1 VNSSGLL
8 SERVFVL
15 APRGRDAAIAIS
27 ILQEGGISAVACADL
42 PDLVARVRA
51 GAGLAIIAN
60 EAISDVDLRPLAA
73 FLREQPSW
81 SDLPFIVL
89 THRGGG
95 PERNPALSRIAEI
108 LGNVTFL
115 ERPFHPATLASL
127 AKVAIRSRGRQYQA
141 RAHLEELTE
150 AESRLQTALKG
161 GHLGAWILDVERM
174 ELTASETYRAH
185 FGRKATDPFSYA
197 DLVSSIHP
205 DDLPRRQAEL
215 ELSLRSGR
223 DYRIEYRAI
232 WPDGSMHWI
241 DVRARC
247 VCNTVGKVQQLV
259 GVSADITERKI
270 LEHEREQLLAALAA
284 ERAALADLS
293 KTLEQRVQDR
303 TAELVAATAARE
315 QAQEQL
321 LQSQKM
327 ETIGQLTGGVAHDF
341 NNLLLAVIGNLEI
354 LKKRLPD
361 EGTRMLL
368 ENALQGAERGA
379 TLTQRM
385 LAFARRQD
393 LKSAPTDLVELV
405 LGMRDL
411 LKRALGPTIH
421 LTVSAEGNLPPGQ
434 VDANQVELAVLNLA
448 INARD
453 AMPEGGTI
461 SIDIGREPAQTKQN
475 FSRESFLRI
484 RVADTGTGMDEDTL
498 ARAIEPFFST
508 KPLGK
513 GTGLGLSMV
522 HGLAV
527 QLGGMLELSS
537 EVGKGTVATL
547 WLPIA
552 SAAPTHEKPA
562 VPETYPVR
570 LANILVVDDDAL
582 VRMSTVALL
591 KDLGHSVIDAESAKD
606 ALQILET
613 GKAVDMVLTDQA
625 MPEMSGVELA
635 QVIQCRYPE
644 LPVLLAT
651 GFADLPSEQQLNL
664 PRLTKPY
671 RLAQLQT
678 AIGQLLQPP

>member
-1 VNSSGLL
+1 
-8 SERVFVL
+8 VFVL
-15 APRGRDAAIAIS
+15 APHGRDAAVAIS
-27 ILQEGGISAVACADL
+27 ILREGGISAVACSDL
-42 PDLVARVRA
+42 PSLVECIGQ
-51 GAGLAIIAN
+51 GAALAIIAN
-60 EAISDVDLRPLAA
+60 EAIDAVNLRPLAA
-73 FLREQPSW
+73 FLREQPAW

-95 PERNPALSRIAEI
+95 PESNPALLRIAEI

-115 ERPFHPATLASL
+115 ERPFHPATLASM

-141 RAHLEELTE
+141 RAHLEELRE

-185 FGRKATDPFSYA
+185 FGRKPTEPFSYT

-232 WPDGSMHWI
+232 WPDGSTHWI

-247 VCNTVGKVQQLV
+247 VCNSAGKVRQLV
-259 GVSADITERKI
+259 GVSADITERKT
-270 LEHEREQLLAALAA
+270 LEHERERLLVALAA
-284 ERAALADLS
+284 ERASLADLS
-293 KTLEQRVQDR
+293 TTLEQRVQER

-315 QAQEQL
+315 QAQGQL

-354 LKKRLPD
+354 LRKRLPD

-368 ENALQGAERGA
+368 DNALQGAERGA

-385 LAFARRQD
+385 LAFARQQD
-393 LKSAPTDLVELV
+393 LKSVPTDLVQLI

-411 LKRALGPTIH
+411 LARALGPTIH
-421 LTVSAEGNLPPGQ
+421 LTVSAEENLPPGQ

-453 AMPEGGTI
+453 AMPQGGTI
-461 SIDIGREPAQTKQN
+461 SIDVGRGSHLAN
-475 FSRESFLRI
+475 NDFSRDAFLCI
-484 RVADTGTGMDEDTL
+484 RVADTGTGMDEGTL

-527 QLGGMLELSS
+527 QLGGVLELSS

-552 SAAPTHEKPA
+552 SAAPTHDKPT
-562 VPETYPVR
+562 VSESYPVR
-570 LANILVVDDDAL
+570 LANILVVDDDSL

-591 KDLGHSVIDAESAKD
+591 QDLGHSVLDAESAKR
-606 ALQILET
+606 ALEILET
-613 GKAVDMVLTDQA
+613 GKAIDMVLTDQA

-635 QVIQCRYPE
+635 QVIQCKYPA

-651 GFADLPSEQQLNL
+651 GFADLPSGQNINL

-671 RLAQLQT
+671 RLAQLQA
-678 AIGQLLQPP
+678 AIGQLLPPS

>member
-1 VNSSGLL
+1 
-8 SERVFVL
+8 VFVL
-15 APRGRDAAIAIS
+15 APHGRDAAIAIS
-27 ILQEGGISAVACADL
+27 ILREAGISAVACSDL
-42 PDLVARVRA
+42 PALVECIGE
-51 GAGLAIIAN
+51 GAALAIIAN
-60 EAISDVDLRPLAA
+60 EAIDAVNLRPLAA
-73 FLREQPSW
+73 FLHQQPPW

-95 PERNPALSRIAEI
+95 PERNPALARIGEV

-115 ERPFHPATLASL
+115 ERPFHPATLASM
-127 AKVAIRSRGRQYQA
+127 AKVALRSRGRQYQA
-141 RAHLEELTE
+141 RAHLDELRE
-150 AESRLQTALKG
+150 AEKRLQTALEG
-161 GHLGAWILDVERM
+161 GHLGSWTINVEPK
-174 ELTASETYRAH
+174 ELAASETYRSH
-185 FGRKATDPFSYA
+185 FGRKPNEPFSYS
-197 DLVSSIHP
+197 DLAGSIHP
-205 DDLPRRQAEL
+205 DDLPRRNAAL
-215 ELSLRSGR
+215 ELSIRTGR

-232 WPDGSMHWI
+232 WPNGSTHWI

-247 VCNTVGKVQQLV
+247 VCDSSGKVQRLV

-270 LEHEREQLLAALAA
+270 LEHERERLLAALAA
-284 ERAALADLS
+284 ERASLADLS
-293 KTLEQRVQDR
+293 KTLEQRVQER
-303 TAELVAATAARE
+303 TAELVAATTARE
-315 QAQEQL
+315 RAQEQL

-354 LKKRLPD
+354 LRKRLPD

-368 ENALQGAERGA
+368 DSALQGAERGA

-393 LKSAPTDLVELV
+393 LKSAPTDLVQLI
-405 LGMRDL
+405 LGMRGL
-411 LKRALGPTIH
+411 LERALGPGIH
-421 LTVSAEGNLPPGQ
+421 LTVSADQNLPPGQ

-461 SIDIGREPAQTKQN
+461 SIDVGRGVPQAQDNSSREPN
-475 FSRESFLRI
+475 LCI
-484 RVADTGTGMDEDTL
+484 RVADTGTGMDEATL
-498 ARAIEPFFST
+498 TRAIEPFFST
-508 KPLGK
+508 KQPGK

-527 QLGGMLELSS
+527 QLGGLLELSS
-537 EVGKGTVATL
+537 ELGKGTVATL

-552 SAAPTHEKPA
+552 SAIALPARDKPA
-562 VPETYPVR
+562 VAETYPVR

-613 GKAVDMVLTDQA
+613 GESVDMVLTDQA

-635 QVIQCRYPE
+635 QVIQCRYPT

-651 GFADLPSEQQLNL
+651 GFAELPSEQQLNL

-671 RLAQLQT
+671 RLAQLQN